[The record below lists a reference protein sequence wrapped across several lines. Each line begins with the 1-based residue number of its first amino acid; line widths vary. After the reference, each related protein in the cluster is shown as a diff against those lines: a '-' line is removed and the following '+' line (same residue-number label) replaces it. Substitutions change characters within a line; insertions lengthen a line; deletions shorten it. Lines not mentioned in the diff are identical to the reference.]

1 MWRNALV
8 TISVLVLF
16 TAGLAIVVYVGLA
29 RDRILPKPTPMPT
42 PFPSPT
48 LTATMTPTL
57 SPVPKAKAIGTVR
70 EYAPGALIIVISP
83 QGSQIEQI
91 IMPEGVQVTF
101 ADGQRAAPKDI
112 VPNSIIEATGTVDAI
127 GRLIA
132 EAVVI
137 SQPKASPTVPQPTR
151 TLPGR
156 ASPTPTSRLTGRVW
170 RGEYYSNQTLAGTPV
185 LVRNDEAIDFHWQKG
200 SPAPNVPADRFSVR
214 WQGSWPFEEGG
225 HRFYAFVDDGIRLW
239 VAGVL
244 VIDQWKDQAAT
255 LVSGDLYLKKGDHDV
270 RVEYYEAMDEAL
282 VRVWW
287 DHQGLYPEWKGEYYG
302 NRQFAGEPVLVR
314 NDAEIK
320 FDWGANAPGPQVPA
334 DNFTV
339 RWTRTLNFTEGPY
352 RFSARVDD
360 GVRVWVDDV
369 LIIDEWHEGAA
380 TTYVGHIWLE
390 GGPHRVR
397 VEYMELGGLALAQ
410 VSWERIE
417 RFTAWK
423 GEYFANPDLQG
434 RAAFVRDDVAI
445 NYDWQMGSPGLG
457 LPADNFSVR
466 WTRTMALEGGQYRFW
481 AIADDG
487 VRFLVDGN
495 LVINAWHDG
504 PADRHEGII
513 SLAAGAHTLVVEY
526 YERGG
531 QAIIRVGWDMI
542 RTPTLTSTF
551 TRLPSPTHTPAPPSV
566 ATMTPT
572 LTPIQT
578 QAATPTWT
586 MAPTLTH
593 TPVSTLV
600 PTATPVPSAT
610 PLIPTSTVVPSATP
624 SLAPTSTVAPSATPY
639 PAPSPQAT
647 LTRTVA
653 LLFNLM
659 GRGRAEIGGLGNRFH
674 LGEAVM

>member
-29 RDRILPKPTPMPT
+29 RDRILPRPTPVPT

-48 LTATMTPTL
+48 STATMTSTP
-57 SPVPKAKAIGTVR
+57 SAVPKAKAIGTVR

-112 VPNSIIEATGTVDAI
+112 IPNSVIEAVGTIDPL

-132 EAVVI
+132 DAVVI
-137 SQPKASPTVPQPTR
+137 SQSKASPTVPQPTR

-156 ASPTPTSRLTGRVW
+156 ASPTPASRLKGRAW
-170 RGEYYSNQTLAGTPV
+170 RGEYYSNQTLAGAPV
-185 LVRNDEAIDFHWQKG
+185 LVRNDETIDFRWQKG

-214 WQGSWPFEEGG
+214 WQASWPFEEGG

-239 VAGVL
+239 VDGVL

-320 FDWGANAPGPQVPA
+320 FDWGAGAPGPQVPA
-334 DNFTV
+334 DNFAV
-339 RWTRTLNFTEGPY
+339 RWTRTLNFVEGPY
-352 RFSARVDD
+352 RFYARVDD
-360 GVRVWVDDV
+360 GVRVRVDDV

-410 VSWERIE
+410 VSWEKVE
-417 RFTAWK
+417 RFVAWK

-434 RAAFVRDDVAI
+434 RAAFVRDDATI
-445 NYDWQMGSPGLG
+445 DYDWQMGSPGLG
-457 LPADNFSVR
+457 FPADNFSVR

-495 LVINAWHDG
+495 AVINAWHDG
-504 PADRHEGII
+504 PADRHEGTI
-513 SLAAGAHTLVVEY
+513 SLAVGAHTLVVEY

-531 QAIIRVGWDMI
+531 QAIIRAGWDMI
-542 RTPTLTSTF
+542 RTPTLTSTL
-551 TRLPSPTHTPAPPSV
+551 TRLPSPTHTPVPPST
-566 ATMTPT
+566 ATTAPT
-572 LTPIQT
+572 LTFTAMPTQT

-586 MAPTLTH
+586 AAPTLTR
-593 TPVSTLV
+593 TLAPTLV
-600 PTATPVPSAT
+600 PTATPA
-610 PLIPTSTVVPSATP
+610 PSATP
-624 SLAPTSTVAPSATPY
+624 SPAPTPTVAPSAIPSLT
-639 PAPSPQAT
+639 PSPQAT

-653 LLFNLM
+653 LLRNVA
-659 GRGRAEIGGLGNRFH
+659 GRRRAAYGGLGNQFH
-674 LGEAVM
+674 LG